1 MFCQSLLVEAW
12 LKQSKVLCIAILA
25 EWQYLKIISLDE
37 HLKKRSPRNTQLCSQ
52 DNAEADA
59 IERVEYKNPLNR
71 SAKQIAFLVCHIC
84 ESGNAAI
91 ARSPTLSFKR
101 TPKSQA
107 LTLFFIWS
115 QAMIDGWQLL
125 RI

>member
-1 MFCQSLLVEAW
+1 M
-12 LKQSKVLCIAILA
+12 
-25 EWQYLKIISLDE
+25 
-37 HLKKRSPRNTQLCSQ
+37 
-52 DNAEADA
+52 
-59 IERVEYKNPLNR
+59 NR
-71 SAKQIAFLVCHIC
+71 SAKQIALLVCHIR

-91 ARSPTLSFKR
+91 ARSIAPSFKR
-101 TPKSQA
+101 TPKSLT